1 MVLWPGFVATTMI
14 IGSICTAVAAWGY
27 TMHDERY
34 DDSKCMQAYHT
45 VFGLGY
51 LAFYSSWLFVLHHHF
66 DDKRALGCAITVAVL
81 FVLYVLIGS
90 CYFCD
95 TYCDGGQILPV
106 EEGPAMNQ
114 RPVLRSNI
122 DRPSH
127 VHGAEKALEEKLG
140 LQNETHASSDRK
152 ATTSEVSINEEKPV
166 KQTADKM
173 ESALDASVSGSCSNY
188 DETPMSDNQETSVS
202 EVSLPAYDV
211 RVQSQQYGSSSV

>member
-1 MVLWPGFVATTMI
+1 
-14 IGSICTAVAAWGY
+14 
-27 TMHDERY
+27 
-34 DDSKCMQAYHT
+34 
-45 VFGLGY
+45 
-51 LAFYSSWLFVLHHHF
+51 
-66 DDKRALGCAITVAVL
+66 
-81 FVLYVLIGS
+81 
-90 CYFCD
+90 
-95 TYCDGGQILPV
+95 
-106 EEGPAMNQ
+106 
-114 RPVLRSNI
+114 
-122 DRPSH
+122 